1 VENEF
6 HSVKVNKLF
15 DRKARRKELLEKLQ
29 IRLLAG
35 SVDFNSNPE
44 SEIEAQLDREES
56 EELSRQEE
64 IDAIYAKVERNIRI
78 ELKADER
85 LRTINKDMY
94 AEVRL
99 EVDKEFK
106 KFYDQV
112 ENRVKENLREKW
124 KQEQREFNPLLDALR
139 CEIMEC
145 ENLDKRIADRIGK
158 FRNAY
163 GLTPKQL
170 EEMWNDLQNI
180 LVQFSEISKLVGKLR
195 GL

>member
-1 VENEF
+1 MV
-6 HSVKVNKLF
+6 F
-15 DRKARRKELLEKLQ
+15 DREARRKELLEKLQ

-44 SEIEAQLDREES
+44 SEIEAQLEREER
-56 EELSRQEE
+56 EELARQEE
-64 IDAIYAKVERNIRI
+64 IGAIYGEVARNIQI
-78 ELKADER
+78 ELKASEKC
-85 LRTINKDMY
+85 RTINKELY

-99 EVDKEFK
+99 ELNREFK
-106 KFYDQV
+106 IFYDQV

-180 LVQFSEISKLVGKLR
+180 LVKFSEISKSIKKLR